1 MAVFPFKQKHKQE
14 YTFKKLNVVNFLFL
28 RVDKTCLKS
37 CFFNYDHPI
46 LIFQDYPSVGQIIQ
60 KAKENNINIIFVIG
74 GNSSAISNEKVRQ
87 LFYDKLATL
96 LPGGTEKAS
105 ELSTDASNILQIVSD
120 NYRVSVNK

>member
-1 MAVFPFKQKHKQE
+1 MILYKFMQYVYNIH
-14 YTFKKLNVVNFLFL
+14 
-28 RVDKTCLKS
+28 RVLKRCCCFYC

-74 GNSSAISNEKVRQ
+74 GNSSALTNEKVRQ

-105 ELSTDASNILQIVSD
+105 ELSTDANNILQIVSE
-120 NYRVSVNK
+120 NYRVSINELNFIFN